1 MLRSPEL
8 TYLSEV
14 STAYVMINCESGY
27 EEPVIE
33 ALKEIDVVKEV
44 MGTYGNYDIVVKVE
58 SPTLEEL
65 RETIIWK
72 VRRIKNIRCT
82 TTLMCAKHLVWA

>member
-8 TYLSEV
+8 TYLREV

-27 EEPVIE
+27 EESVIE
-33 ALKEIDVVKEV
+33 QLKEILAVKQV
-44 MGTYGNYDIVVKVE
+44 IGTYGIYDIVAKVE
-58 SPTLEEL
+58 SSTLEEL
-65 RETIIWK
+65 RETIILK

-82 TTLMCAKHLVWA
+82 TTLMCAKYLVWA